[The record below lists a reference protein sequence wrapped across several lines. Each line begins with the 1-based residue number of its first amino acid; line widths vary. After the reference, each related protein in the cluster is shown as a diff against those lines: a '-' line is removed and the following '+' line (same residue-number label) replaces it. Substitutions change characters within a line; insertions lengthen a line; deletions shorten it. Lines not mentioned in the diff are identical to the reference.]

1 MFHDLKWLFVASN
14 WITAGTFLKLCIK
27 NTIFESTRLR
37 FDFWQWIFLTKKQC
51 SFYWRNRQGKSCSRT
66 PALIL
71 TSFTVKSYIWNTIF
85 EQSST
90 RLFWYKNS
98 ENNCTL
104 LPQTYLYSI
113 LQTRLKIYLVGSIV
127 TNSTNFKKIGIFLK
141 CMICIF
147 I

>member
-1 MFHDLKWLFVASN
+1 M
-14 WITAGTFLKLCIK
+14 
-27 NTIFESTRLR
+27 R

-98 ENNCTL
+98 ESNCTL
-104 LPQTYLYSI
+104 VLPQTYLYSI
-113 LQTRLKIYLVGSIV
+113 LQTRLKIYLVRSIV
-127 TNSTNFKKIGIFLK
+127 TNSTNFPKNWHFSQMHDLHFYLKSSIFHLTKKAKVVNTDWTAL
-141 CMICIF
+141 
-147 I
+147 